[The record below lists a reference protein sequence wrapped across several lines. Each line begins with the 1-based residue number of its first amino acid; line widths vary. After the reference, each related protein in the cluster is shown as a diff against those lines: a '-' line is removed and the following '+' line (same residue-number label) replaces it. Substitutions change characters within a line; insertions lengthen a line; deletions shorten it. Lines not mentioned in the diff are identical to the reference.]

1 LRLCFFWYPSAM
13 GWTDALLRISLS
25 CGVLRFSFSRHFEG
39 GWRCQQHAIITIYRS
54 DEAAASLYRVLM
66 MRLLDG
72 RPRSNPDLVPPHRC
86 SYSRIGVLVGCSALV
101 KRPLSSRGFQARLE
115 LNLYRLSISR
125 PSFVRN
131 RGPTTA
137 IRTCATSLPRRSK
150 SAVASD
156 AIRHMQ
162 VTDMED
168 SAKSGSKKRMLLRH
182 RFGHRRFA
190 LPAPGHLE
198 APVPQTRTEICRYP
212 VGLLSVVVCG
222 SRCCRFFVS
231 VRDSFVRTM
240 RVMLG

>member
-1 LRLCFFWYPSAM
+1 MIAERSKWIYFDLDESRFRGIRRWTLIGLRLCFFWYPSAM

-115 LNLYRLSISR
+115 LDLYRLSISR
-125 PSFVRN
+125 PSFVTVGRRWPYAPVRHLSLGARN
-131 RGPTTA
+131 R
-137 IRTCATSLPRRSK
+137 
-150 SAVASD
+150 
-156 AIRHMQ
+156 Q
-162 VTDMED
+162 
-168 SAKSGSKKRMLLRH
+168 
-182 RFGHRRFA
+182 
-190 LPAPGHLE
+190 
-198 APVPQTRTEICRYP
+198 
-212 VGLLSVVVCG
+212 
-222 SRCCRFFVS
+222 
-231 VRDSFVRTM
+231 
-240 RVMLG
+240 